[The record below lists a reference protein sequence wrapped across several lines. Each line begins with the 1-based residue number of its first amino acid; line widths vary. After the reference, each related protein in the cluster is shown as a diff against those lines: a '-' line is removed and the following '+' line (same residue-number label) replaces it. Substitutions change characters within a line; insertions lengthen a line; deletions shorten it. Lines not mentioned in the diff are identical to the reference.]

1 MMKRMMIRLLAL
13 ATLSVGAVA
22 HAQPSTKFTLAGG
35 EEPET
40 KTWNEAASVAFV
52 SNNGKKDSWAVNLA
66 AKVEGQPISTS
77 TTVLFM
83 RALIEKNTQAK
94 KEVENFGLSA
104 GSKFDWNN
112 ANDGPGAEGPD
123 TTAIFVFGESSLGLA
138 DKAIFA
144 DPKAACGSVYRPP
157 ECEKQR
163 ETSLRGQLALRFFMS
178 GWENTFFYPD
188 ATHASL
194 DGPSWT
200 HSFSPVVTV
209 FHDEILDAKVSA
221 AGVKPD
227 GGVTGVKVALGGAVS
242 PKFTDYRLVL
252 SAKIQ
257 FTEAFDRSTLRRA
270 GFQKSAKFAK
280 IGVDYELGN
289 RSFEADSSGWVPAVG
304 ITYTKG
310 DDPLSGK
317 TDLDNVTVSFKATYR
332 GKSK

>member
-1 MMKRMMIRLLAL
+1 MTHTKIQLLAL
-13 ATLSVGAVA
+13 SLLSVGAAA
-22 HAQPSTKFTLAGG
+22 HAQPSTKFTLMGG
-35 EEPET
+35 EEPEN
-40 KTWNEAASVAFV
+40 KTWNEPASVAFV

-66 AKVEGQPISTS
+66 AKVEGQPIPTS

-83 RALIEKNTQAK
+83 RALVEKNTQAK

-112 ANDGPGAEGPD
+112 ANDGPGTQGPD
-123 TTAIFVFGESSLGLA
+123 RGAIFIFGEPSLGLA
-138 DKAIFA
+138 DKAVFA
-144 DPKAACGSVYRPP
+144 DPKAACGLVNRPP
-157 ECEKQR
+157 ECDKQR
-163 ETSLRGQLALRFFMS
+163 ETSVRGQLALRFFMS

-209 FHDEILDAKVSA
+209 FYDEILDAKANA

-227 GGVTGVKVALGGAVS
+227 GGVSGAKVVLSGAVS

-270 GFQKSAKFAK
+270 GFQKSATFAR
-280 IGVDYELGN
+280 IGADYELGN
-289 RSFEADSSGWVPAVG
+289 RSFETASSGWVPAFG

-317 TDLDNVTVSFKATYR
+317 TDLDNVTAAFKITYR
-332 GKSK
+332 GKAK